1 MPNYDGKGNAN
12 NKWGGWKSGTTLSN
26 MAGVV
31 EGTSA
36 YVKGSAARTS
46 ASFEA
51 MQQYQ
56 NAKRRLRAGEVEA
69 QGFRQQG
76 RVMQSDATVA
86 MIAQGG
92 TVDAGM
98 LAKLKTQSDID
109 AISAMYDAKADA
121 ITMQSAARMK
131 KIEGRSAYRQ
141 GQIALGS
148 SVLTA
153 AGNWKW

>member
-1 MPNYDGKGNAN
+1 MAN
-12 NKWGGWKSGTTLSN
+12 WKSGTTRSN
-26 MAGVV
+26 MANVMQYGL
-31 EGTSA
+31 SP
-36 YVKGSAARTS
+36 YMKGAAAD
-46 ASFEA
+46 ASSSFTA

-56 NAKRRLRAGEVEA
+56 NAKRRLRSGDVEA
-69 QGFRQQG
+69 QGYRQQG
-76 RVMQSDATVA
+76 RVLQSDATVN

-92 TVDAGM
+92 TVDPSM

-131 KIEGRSAYRQ
+131 RIEGKSAYRQ

-148 SVLTA
+148 SVLNA
-153 AGNWKW
+153 AGNYKW